1 MIITDDQAGM
11 RLRLPERRRFARL
24 GGVVE
29 LYARTT
35 AMSSFAGVYPRSVE
49 ISIRGWGGPSAALTF
64 PGMRTPADIL
74 PTAAQRFGNATA
86 LVTSARTLSFVELD
100 VLSDA
105 VAAGLI
111 RGGLAAGNRVSLYSE
126 NRWEWIVAYHGI
138 LKAGLVVNPLNVM
151 LTPSEVGFVVK
162 DSGVT
167 AVIGSA
173 ERVAPIV
180 AMADDLPSLRALF
193 AFDSP
198 SRGITEFE
206 TLLDPTRSSFDRVAA
221 DPASVGSIGYT
232 SGTTGYPKGAMQPHR
247 AVLLNASLTATMHGR
262 RQGDVMATALP
273 AAHVYGNAAIH
284 ATFMTG
290 GTVVLQ
296 ERFDAGAM
304 LELVE
309 RHAVN
314 LIEGVPAMYAALL
327 SHEDLPARDLRTI
340 RYCTVGGQ
348 TMSVETMRDWEA
360 RSGGRLIELWGMTE
374 IAGLGTTHAVHAP
387 AILGSI
393 GVSLPGVG
401 VRVSGLED
409 PVSPAAPGEP
419 GELQVKGPIVM
430 LGYWGNEQATAE
442 AFTTDGWLRTGDV
455 ATENES
461 GHFFVVDRQ
470 KDLIVTAGFNV
481 YPAEIERVINSH
493 PAVSIAAVGKQ
504 PDAVKGELAAAYVV
518 LRPGAS
524 VSRDELLRLC
534 RTELAAYKVPRSID
548 FVDALP
554 MTSTGKIMRRELS
567 KHDGAPTLA

>member
-1 MIITDDQAGM
+1 
-11 RLRLPERRRFARL
+11 
-24 GGVVE
+24 
-29 LYARTT
+29 
-35 AMSSFAGVYPRSVE
+35 
-49 ISIRGWGGPSAALTF
+49 
-64 PGMRTPADIL
+64 MRTPADIL
-74 PTAAQRFGNATA
+74 PTAAHLFGDAPA
-86 LVTSARTLSFVELD
+86 LATSARTLSFIELD

-105 VAAGLI
+105 VAAGLM
-111 RGGLAAGNRVSLYSE
+111 RGGLTAGDRVSLYSE
-126 NRWEWIVAYHGI
+126 NRWEWLVAYHGI
-138 LKAGLVVNPLNVM
+138 LKAGLVANPLNVM
-151 LTPSEVGFVVK
+151 LTPTEVGFVVR
-162 DSGVT
+162 DSGVS

-173 ERVAPIV
+173 ERIAPI
-180 AMADDLPSLRALF
+180 AAIADDLPTLRALF
-193 AFDSP
+193 AFDTVPAGSG
-198 SRGITEFE
+198 SFE
-206 TLLDPTRSSFDRVAA
+206 ALLEPPGAPFHRVAP

-232 SGTTGYPKGAMQPHR
+232 SGTTGHPKGAMQPHR
-247 AVLLNASLTATMHGR
+247 AVLLNACLTATMHGR
-262 RQGDVMATALP
+262 REGDVMVTALP

-309 RHAVN
+309 RHGAT

-327 SHEDLPARDLRTI
+327 SHEDLPRRDLRTI
-340 RYCTVGGQ
+340 RHCTVGGQ

-374 IAGLGTTHAVHAP
+374 IAGLGTTHALHAP
-387 AILGSI
+387 ALLGSI

-409 PVSPAAPGEP
+409 PATPAAPGEP
-419 GELQVKGPIVM
+419 GELQVNGPIVM

-455 ATENES
+455 ATVDET

-524 VSRDELLRLC
+524 VSRDELLTHC
-534 RTELAAYKVPRSID
+534 RTELAAYKIPRSID

-554 MTSTGKIMRRELS
+554 MTSTGKIMRRELG
-567 KHDGAPTLA
+567 KGVHAPTPA

>member
-1 MIITDDQAGM
+1 M
-11 RLRLPERRRFARL
+11 
-24 GGVVE
+24 
-29 LYARTT
+29 
-35 AMSSFAGVYPRSVE
+35 
-49 ISIRGWGGPSAALTF
+49 
-64 PGMRTPADIL
+64 
-74 PTAAQRFGNATA
+74 
-86 LVTSARTLSFVELD
+86 
-100 VLSDA
+100 
-105 VAAGLI
+105 
-111 RGGLAAGNRVSLYSE
+111 SLYSE

-151 LTPSEVGFVVK
+151 LTPAEVGFVVK
-162 DSGVT
+162 DAEIT

-173 ERVAPIV
+173 ARIAPI
-180 AMADDLPSLRALF
+180 AAIADDLPTLRALF
-193 AFDSP
+193 AFDTPPVGST
-198 SRGITEFE
+198 SFE
-206 TLLDPTRSSFDRVAA
+206 SLLDGARASPGRVAA

-232 SGTTGYPKGAMQPHR
+232 SGTTGRPKGAMQPHR

-262 RQGDVMATALP
+262 REGDVMVTALP

-309 RHAVN
+309 RHAAT

-327 SHEDLPARDLRTI
+327 SHEDLPRRDLRTI
-340 RYCTVGGQ
+340 RHCTVGGQ
-348 TMSVETMRDWEA
+348 TMAVETMRDWEA

-374 IAGLGTTHAVHAP
+374 IAGLGTTHALHAP
-387 AILGSI
+387 AVLGSI

-409 PVSPAAPGEP
+409 PAIPAAPGEP
-419 GELQVKGPIVM
+419 GELQVSGPIVM
-430 LGYWGNEQATAE
+430 LGYWGNEQATAD

-455 ATENES
+455 ATVDET

-470 KDLIVTAGFNV
+470 KDLIITAGFNV

-493 PAVSIAAVGKQ
+493 PAVSIAAVGRQ

-518 LRPGAS
+518 LRPGTS
-524 VSRDELLRLC
+524 VSRDELLRHC
-534 RTELAAYKVPRSID
+534 RTELAAYKIPRSID

-554 MTSTGKIMRRELS
+554 MTSTGKIMRRELG
-567 KHDGAPTLA
+567 KGARAATPA